1 MCSHLN
7 PGWGTKLAPKS
18 QLKHLAR
25 LIGHYDLRAAYPSE
39 LDEEGGETL
48 GHVLSS
54 YLGESVLI
62 GRDPREESRKIAK
75 ALTSGLLR
83 SGTKVSS
90 LGIVPTPLVAFAAC
104 RWHSPAIVV
113 TPSHNPKG
121 QTGLKIFDGQGRLW
135 GKEWDRIRRELES
148 GRRPSSRSPCSQGIV
163 STPLVS
169 RAGLERGYLAA
180 VRKLEAADL
189 KVAVDSRGGAVSG
202 WATKALKAMGLEVTA
217 IHDRPSPTFYGAS
230 PEPTPENIGEL
241 RDLVRTTSSNI
252 GVSFDGDGDRI
263 LIVDEWG
270 EISPPEAVALLFHRE
285 LEKGEHPLVASSD
298 CSPRL
303 IRLAPLV
310 QAAVGSRN
318 IIERMRE
325 VSSPVGFELSNH
337 YYLRE
342 VNYAS
347 DGIWVACRLSSILC
361 NEGLSLGRWTSG
373 LHLPVRRQLSL
384 RLRHGSDA
392 TTLFTEL
399 KRLWGNNWV
408 PLYDGMVWNG
418 ARGERIFVRQSNTEP
433 AVRFV
438 FEGSSPAIQRC
449 VAHIENY
456 AAYPHE
462 TNSSQN
468 LVQYCALL

>member
-1 MCSHLN
+1 M
-7 PGWGTKLAPKS
+7 APKS
-18 QLKHLAR
+18 QLNHLAR

-39 LDEEGGETL
+39 LDEDGGEIL

-62 GRDPREESRKIAK
+62 GRDPREESQKIAK
-75 ALTSGLLR
+75 ALTSGLIR
-83 SGTKVSS
+83 SGTKVSP
-90 LGIVPTPLVAFAAC
+90 LGITPTPLVAFAAR

-135 GKEWDRIRRELES
+135 GKEWDRIRRELER
-148 GRRPSSRSPCSQGIV
+148 GRRPSSQRSRSHGIV

-180 VRKLEAADL
+180 VRKLRAADL

-202 WATKALKAMGLEVTA
+202 WATKALKAMGLEVVA
-217 IHDRPSPTFYGAS
+217 IHDQPSPTFYGAS

-241 RDLVRTTSSNI
+241 RNLVRTTSSNI

-263 LIVDEWG
+263 LIVDERG
-270 EISPPEAVALLFHRE
+270 EVSPPEAAALLLYRE

-298 CSPRL
+298 CSPKL

-318 IIERMRE
+318 IIERMHE
-325 VSSPVGFELSNH
+325 VSSQVGVELSNH

-342 VNYAS
+342 VNFAS

-361 NEGLSLGRWTSG
+361 RENLALGRWTSD
-373 LHLPVRRQLSL
+373 LRLPVRCQMSL

-392 TTLFTEL
+392 TTLVTEL
-399 KRLWGNNWV
+399 KRLWGDNWA
-408 PLYDGMVWNG
+408 PFHDGVVWNR
-418 ARGERIFVRQSNTEP
+418 ARGERIFIRQSNTEP
-433 AVRFV
+433 TVRFV
-438 FEGSSPAIQRC
+438 FEGSSPAIHRC

-456 AAYPHE
+456 AAL
-462 TNSSQN
+462 TK
-468 LVQYCALL
+468 

>member
-1 MCSHLN
+1 VCSHLN